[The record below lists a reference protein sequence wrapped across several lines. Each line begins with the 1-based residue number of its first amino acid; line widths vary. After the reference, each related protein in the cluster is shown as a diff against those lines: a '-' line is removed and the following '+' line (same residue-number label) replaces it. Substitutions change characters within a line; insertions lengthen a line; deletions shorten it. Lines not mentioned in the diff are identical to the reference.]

1 MKSKTELPAPEPC
14 WLYFIECRS
23 GAIYTGISRD
33 VNARYNL
40 HVSGKGA
47 RYTRM
52 NPPRRLIGSKEY
64 ANRTEAAR
72 AEIWFKQLTADEK
85 RGLVSALFRR
95 IADRHNDDEL
105 SGATLDASSLVLG
118 SIAR

>member
-1 MKSKTELPAPEPC
+1 MKSETKLAAQEPC

-23 GAIYTGISRD
+23 GAIYIGISRD

-52 NPPRRLIGSKEY
+52 NPPRRLIGSKQY
-64 ANRTEAAR
+64 GNRTEAAR
-72 AEIWFKQLTADEK
+72 AEISFKQLTADEK
-85 RGLVSALFRR
+85 RRLVSTLF
-95 IADRHNDDEL
+95 
-105 SGATLDASSLVLG
+105 G
-118 SIAR
+118 SNSPST

>member
-1 MKSKTELPAPEPC
+1 MKSKTKLRGFEPC

-23 GAIYTGISRD
+23 GAIYIGISRD

-64 ANRTEAAR
+64 DNRTEAAR
-72 AEIWFKQLTADEK
+72 AEISFKQLTAKEK
-85 RGLVSALFRR
+85 WRLVSTFF
-95 IADRHNDDEL
+95 
-105 SGATLDASSLVLG
+105 G
-118 SIAR
+118 SNGRST

>member
-1 MKSKTELPAPEPC
+1 MKSNTNLCEPEPW

-23 GAIYTGISRD
+23 GAIYIGISRD

-64 ANRTEAAR
+64 SNHTEAAR
-72 AEIWFKQLTADEK
+72 AEISLKQLTAEEK
-85 RGLVSALFRR
+85 WSLVSTLFQ
-95 IADRHNDDEL
+95 
-105 SGATLDASSLVLG
+105 
-118 SIAR
+118 

>member
-1 MKSKTELPAPEPC
+1 MKPKTKIRASEPC

-33 VNARYNL
+33 VDARYKL

-52 NPPRRLIGSKEY
+52 NPPRRLIGSKAY
-64 ANRTEAAR
+64 GNRTEAAR
-72 AEIWFKQLTADEK
+72 AEISFKQLTASEK
-85 RGLVSALFRR
+85 WTSLSALVEYTHIFFG
-95 IADRHNDDEL
+95 E
-105 SGATLDASSLVLG
+105 LVLG
-118 SIAR
+118 RRSGN